1 MSDELNGKPPMSYYV
16 IGGVFLT
23 WNVIG
28 LLFYYMQVT
37 MTPEVMVANFTP
49 EQVAFM
55 NAEPAW
61 ATAAYATAVNAGVI
75 GALLLLVRKSLAKAL
90 FVVSF
95 VAVLLQDLNAFVL
108 SNAIEVWG
116 VSGLYLPALVIAI
129 CVAEIAYS
137 RSVANRYYR

>member
-1 MSDELNGKPPMSYYV
+1 MSDELNGKPPVSYY
-16 IGGVFLT
+16 IIAGVFLV
-23 WNVIG
+23 WNSIG

-55 NAEPAW
+55 NGEPAW

-75 GALLLLVRKSLAKAL
+75 AAILLLLRKSLARPF
-90 FVVSF
+90 FVLSF

-108 SNAIEVWG
+108 TDGIGVWG
-116 VSGLYLPALVIAI
+116 MSGLYLPAVVIAI
-129 CVAEIAYS
+129 CVTEIWYS
-137 RSVANRYYR
+137 RSVADRYYR